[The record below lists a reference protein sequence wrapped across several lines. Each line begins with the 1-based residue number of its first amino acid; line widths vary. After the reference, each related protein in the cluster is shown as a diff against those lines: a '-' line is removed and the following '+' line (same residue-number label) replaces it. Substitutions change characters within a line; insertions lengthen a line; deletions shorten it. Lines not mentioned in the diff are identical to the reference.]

1 MKELNSMKLI
11 DKIEVA
17 VVLLVATALSVAI
30 VEALYGCNMP
40 LYIDVNGAKH
50 YGECL
55 WLPWRL

>member
-1 MKELNSMKLI
+1 MKLI